1 MNRNEFIIKNIVK
14 YLNLKDSGVSSV
26 AELIREGSTIPFIAR
41 YRKEKT
47 GGLDEVAIRNISEK
61 LEYFNELEKRK
72 ETILKTIESQG
83 KLTPELKYTIL
94 GCVEKNRL
102 EDLYL
107 PYKPKRTTRAT
118 VAREKGLEPLADIIF
133 AQKDIIASKEDIV
146 LKYVNPEKGVN
157 SYEEALQGAMDIIA
171 ENIADTENIRG
182 WIRKFFREKGD
193 IIVKP
198 RKEWK
203 DKKSKFENY
212 YEFAQNLK
220 KAPAHR
226 MLAIRRGANEKV
238 LSWSI
243 TVDEEQIL
251 DFMGS
256 AVIKNDSFLFKEE
269 LKKTVRDS
277 YKRLL
282 AVSIEVEVFVLKMMD
297 ADQVAIKVF
306 ETNLK
311 NLLLSPPAGGRPIIG
326 IDPGFRT
333 GCKVAVIDSQGNFKE
348 YKPIY
353 PHETGKRKDAA
364 EEILLA
370 FIKKYEVELISI
382 GNGTASKETDIF
394 VRDILKRHELSVK
407 SVVVNEAGASVYSA
421 SETARGEF
429 PDLDVTVR
437 GAISIARRLQDP
449 LAELVKI
456 DPKSIGVGQYQH
468 DVNQKELKKSLDLVV
483 ESCVNYVGVELNT
496 ASCELLSYV
505 SGINKTVAENIIKY
519 RSQNSAFKTRKELKD
534 ISRLTPRVFEQCAG
548 FLRIRDSEYPL
559 DNSAIHPEAYHIV
572 EKMAKDKKI
581 GLRDI
586 IGNDAVINSID
597 ITQYITEE
605 FGAPTLTDILKE
617 LRKPGIDPR
626 KEFESIEFSAE
637 INNITDLKQGMN
649 LDGKVTNVTNFG
661 AFVDIGVHQDGL
673 IHISKLSSRG
683 VRDPH
688 EVVSVGDTV
697 KVKVLD
703 IDVDLK
709 RISLERVEEE

>member
-1 MNRNEFIIKNIVK
+1 MDRNEFIIKNIVK
-14 YLNLKDSGVSSV
+14 DLNLKDSAVRSV
-26 AELIREGSTIPFIAR
+26 AELIREGATIPFIAR

-47 GGLDEVAIRNISEK
+47 NGLDEVEIRNISQR

-83 KLTPELKYTIL
+83 KLTPELKDTIL

-118 VAREKGLEPLADIIF
+118 IAREKGLQALADIIF
-133 AQKDIIASKEDIV
+133 AQKDIIASKEDVV

-157 SYEEALQGAMDIIA
+157 SYEEALQGALDIIA
-171 ENIADTENIRG
+171 ENIADTESIRG

-193 IIVKP
+193 IVVKP

-212 YEFAQNLK
+212 YAFSQNLK
-220 KAPAHR
+220 KTPAHR
-226 MLAIRRGANEKV
+226 MLAIRRGANEEV

-243 TVDEEQIL
+243 AVDEEQIL
-251 DFMGS
+251 DFMDS
-256 AVIKNDSFLFKEE
+256 AVIRNDSFLFKEE
-269 LKKTVRDS
+269 LKKAVRDS

-282 AVSIEVEVFVLKMMD
+282 AISIEVEVFVLKMTD
-297 ADQVAIKVF
+297 ADQEAIKVF

-311 NLLLSPPAGGRPIIG
+311 NLLLAPPAGGRPIIG

-333 GCKVAVIDSQGNFKE
+333 GCKVAVIDAKGDFKE

-353 PHETGKRKDAA
+353 PHETKRKSEA

-370 FIKKYEVELISI
+370 FINRYEAELISI

-394 VRDILKRHELSVK
+394 VRDILKRHNLSVK

-421 SETARGEF
+421 SEAARAEF

-468 DVNQKELKKSLDLVV
+468 DVNQKELKKSLELVV

-505 SGINKTVAENIIKY
+505 SGINKTVAENIVKY
-519 RSQNSAFKTRKELKD
+519 RTQNSAFKTRRELKD
-534 ISRLTPRVFEQCAG
+534 ISRLSPRVFEQCAG
-548 FLRIRDSEYPL
+548 FLRIRGSEYPL
-559 DNSAIHPEAYHIV
+559 DNSAIHPEAYNIV

-581 GLRDI
+581 ALRDI

-597 ITQYITEE
+597 ITQHITEE

-617 LRKPGIDPR
+617 LRKPGLDPR
-626 KEFESIEFSAE
+626 KEFESIEFSAQ
-637 INNITDLKQGMN
+637 INSITDLKQGMN
-649 LDGKVTNVTNFG
+649 LCGKVTNVTNFG

-673 IHISKLSSRG
+673 IHISRLSSRF

-688 EVVSVGDTV
+688 KVVCVGDTV
-697 KVKVLD
+697 KVTVLD
-703 IDVDLK
+703 VDVDLK
-709 RISLERVEEE
+709 RISLERVE

>member
-1 MNRNEFIIKNIVK
+1 MGRSEFIIRNIVK
-14 YLNLKDSGVSSV
+14 DLHLKDSGVRSV
-26 AELIREGSTIPFIAR
+26 VELIEDGATIPFISR

-61 LEYFNELEKRK
+61 LEYFSELEKRK
-72 ETILKTIESQG
+72 GTILKTIESLG
-83 KLTPELKYTIL
+83 KLTVELKDAIL

-118 VAREKGLEPLADIIF
+118 VARERGLEPLADIIF
-133 AQKDIIASKEDIV
+133 AQKDITASKEDLV
-146 LKYVNPEKGVN
+146 LKYVNPEKGAN
-157 SYEEALQGAMDIIA
+157 NYEEALRGALDIIA
-171 ENIADTENIRG
+171 ERIADTESIRG
-182 WIRKFFREKGD
+182 WIRKFFREKGE

-212 YEFAQNLK
+212 YAFAQNLMK
-220 KAPAHR
+220 TPPHR
-226 MLAIRRGANEKV
+226 MLAIRRGANEEV
-238 LSWSI
+238 LNWRI
-243 TVDEEQIL
+243 AVDEEQIL
-251 DFMGS
+251 DFMDS
-256 AVIKNDSFLFKEE
+256 AVIKNDAFLFKEE
-269 LKKTVRDS
+269 LKKTIRDS

-282 AVSIEVEVFVLKMMD
+282 AVSIEVEVFVLKMTD
-297 ADQVAIKVF
+297 ADQEAIKVF

-353 PHETGKRKDAA
+353 PHEAKRKIEA
-364 EEILLA
+364 EEILLN
-370 FIKKYEVELISI
+370 FINKYEAELMSI

-394 VRDILKRHELSVK
+394 VRDILKRHKLSVK

-429 PDLDVTVR
+429 PNLDVTVR

-456 DPKSIGVGQYQH
+456 DPKAIGVGQYQH
-468 DVNQKELKKSLDLVV
+468 DVNQKELKKSLELVV

-496 ASCELLSYV
+496 ASRELLSYV

-519 RSQNSAFKTRKELKD
+519 RSQNSAFKTRGELKV
-534 ISRLTPRVFEQCAG
+534 ISRLSPRVFEQCAG
-548 FLRIRDSEYPL
+548 FLRIRESEYPL

-572 EKMAKDKKI
+572 EKMAKDKNI
-581 GLRDI
+581 ALGDI

-597 ITQYITEE
+597 ITEYITEK

-617 LRKPGIDPR
+617 LRKPSLDPR

-637 INNITDLKQGMN
+637 VNKIADLERGMS
-649 LDGKVTNVTNFG
+649 LLGKVTNVTNFG

-673 IHISKLSSRG
+673 IHISKLSRRFI
-683 VRDPH
+683 RDPN
-688 EVVSVGDTV
+688 EIVSVGDTV
-697 KVKVLD
+697 KVTVLD

-709 RISLERVEEE
+709 RISLERVE